1 MDASSWFPFVTFEHS
16 LESIESE
23 DVIIYKE
30 EEEENRAPEE
40 DEEEEENQALSH
52 YIVSD
57 LSDVLIEVLTPP
69 PDKNDVK
76 NGISTSLFSHSF
88 RKCDLRYAML
98 ESFREVHGY
107 SK

>member
-1 MDASSWFPFVTFEHS
+1 MDASSWFPFITFEHS
-16 LESIESE
+16 LESIEAE

-30 EEEENRAPEE
+30 EESRAPEE
-40 DEEEEENQALSH
+40 EEEEEETQALSH

-57 LSDVLIEVLTPP
+57 ISDVLIEVLTPP

-88 RKCDLRYAML
+88 
-98 ESFREVHGY
+98 
-107 SK
+107 